1 MAIDHIEHTFGP
13 GETVHAIIRKYNH
26 MAMSASIL
34 NMLSVKYNVLNNDQL
49 PHPGDRVK
57 IPIFIGF
64 VGSTQTEKSY
74 TNG

>member
-1 MAIDHIEHTFGP
+1 MALDYVEHTFGP

-26 MAMSASIL
+26 MAMNSAIL
-34 NMLSVKYNVLNNDQL
+34 NTLSTKYNILNNNHV
-49 PHPGDRVK
+49 PHPGDKVK

-64 VGSTQTEKSY
+64 VGSPQPEKSY